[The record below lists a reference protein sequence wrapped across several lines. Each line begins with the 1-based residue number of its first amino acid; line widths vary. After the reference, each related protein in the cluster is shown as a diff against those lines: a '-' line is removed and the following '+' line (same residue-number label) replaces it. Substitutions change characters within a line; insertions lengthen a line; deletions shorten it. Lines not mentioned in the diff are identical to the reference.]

1 MNENGKRWEKNYLR
15 SSEQNATQRSL
26 SLVVEYL
33 HGKQKV
39 ADSNPVEGYGGGSC
53 KESLFVFYIV

>member
-39 ADSNPVEGYGGGSC
+39 ADSNPVEGYGGG
-53 KESLFVFYIV
+53 